1 MFKEGMLA
9 LVGQGFIETIY
20 MTVISTVLAY
30 IIGLPLGLVLVVT
43 DKDGIHPI
51 PWLNS
56 LLGMVINFFRSI
68 PFLILLIALMPFTK
82 MVVGTIIGAKAAI
95 VGLWI
100 AAAPFIARMVES
112 SLKEVEIGVV
122 EAAQSMGASPF
133 QIMTKVLLPEA
144 KPSLLVGAAISI
156 TTILGYSAMAGIVGA
171 GGLGAIAINYVMQY
185 KIPTRQDMGH
195 FRVEFKPS
203 FEPTGPFGV
212 KSIGEI
218 VINTP
223 APALAHAIYNATGVW
238 HRNLPIT
245 SEKIALGTD

>member
-56 LLGMVINFFRSI
+56 LLGMIINFFRSI

-82 MVVGTIIGAKAAI
+82 MVVGTVIGCRAAI
-95 VGLWI
+95 VALWVS
-100 AAAPFIARMVES
+100 AAPFIARMVES

-156 TTILGYSAMAGIVGA
+156 TTILGYSAMAGICGA
-171 GGLGAIAINYVMQY
+171 GGLGAIAINYGYYRKQSDIMYVMV
-185 KIPTRQDMGH
+185 ILMA
-195 FRVEFKPS
+195 
-203 FEPTGPFGV
+203 
-212 KSIGEI
+212 II
-218 VINTP
+218 V
-223 APALAHAIYNATGVW
+223 LVFQ
-238 HRNLPIT
+238 
-245 SEKIALGTD
+245 ELGMRISKHTDRRL

>member
-20 MTVISTVLAY
+20 MTVISTALAY

-56 LLGMVINFFRSI
+56 LLGMIINFFRSI

-82 MVVGTIIGAKAAI
+82 MVVGTVIGSKAAI

-144 KPSLLVGAAISI
+144 KPSLSVGAAISI

-171 GGLGAIAINYVMQY
+171 GGLGAIAINYGYYRKQSDIMYVMV
-185 KIPTRQDMGH
+185 ILMA
-195 FRVEFKPS
+195 
-203 FEPTGPFGV
+203 
-212 KSIGEI
+212 II
-218 VINTP
+218 V
-223 APALAHAIYNATGVW
+223 LVFQ
-238 HRNLPIT
+238 
-245 SEKIALGTD
+245 ELGMRISKHTDRRL

>member
-20 MTVISTVLAY
+20 MTVISTILAY
-30 IIGLPLGLVLVVT
+30 IIGLPLGLALVVT

-56 LLGMVINFFRSI
+56 LLGMIINFFRSI

-82 MVVGTIIGAKAAI
+82 MVVGTVIGSKAAI

-112 SLKEVEIGVV
+112 SLKEVEIDVV

-171 GGLGAIAINYVMQY
+171 GGLGAIAINYGYYRKQSDIMYVMV
-185 KIPTRQDMGH
+185 ILMA
-195 FRVEFKPS
+195 
-203 FEPTGPFGV
+203 
-212 KSIGEI
+212 II
-218 VINTP
+218 V
-223 APALAHAIYNATGVW
+223 LVFQ
-238 HRNLPIT
+238 
-245 SEKIALGTD
+245 ELGMRISKHTDRRL

>member
-20 MTVISTVLAY
+20 MTVISTALAY

-56 LLGMVINFFRSI
+56 LLGMIINFFRPI

-82 MVVGTIIGAKAAI
+82 MVVGTVIGSKAAI

-171 GGLGAIAINYVMQY
+171 GGLGAIAINYGYYRKQSDIMYVMV
-185 KIPTRQDMGH
+185 ILMA
-195 FRVEFKPS
+195 
-203 FEPTGPFGV
+203 
-212 KSIGEI
+212 II
-218 VINTP
+218 V
-223 APALAHAIYNATGVW
+223 LVFQ
-238 HRNLPIT
+238 
-245 SEKIALGTD
+245 ELGMRISKHTDRRL

>member
-20 MTVISTVLAY
+20 MTVISTALAY

-56 LLGMVINFFRSI
+56 LLGMIINFFRSI

-82 MVVGTIIGAKAAI
+82 MVVGTVIGSKAAI

-171 GGLGAIAINYVMQY
+171 GGLGAIAIN
-185 KIPTRQDMGH
+185 
-195 FRVEFKPS
+195 S
-203 FEPTGPFGV
+203 
-212 KSIGEI
+212 
-218 VINTP
+218 
-223 APALAHAIYNATGVW
+223 AIIESS
-238 HRNLPIT
+238 PI
-245 SEKIALGTD
+245 SCMSW

>member
-20 MTVISTVLAY
+20 MTVISTALAY

-56 LLGMVINFFRSI
+56 LLGMIINFFRSI

-82 MVVGTIIGAKAAI
+82 MVVGTVIGSKAAI

-171 GGLGAIAINYVMQY
+171 GGLGAIAINYGYYRKQSDIMYVMV
-185 KIPTRQDMGH
+185 ILMA
-195 FRVEFKPS
+195 
-203 FEPTGPFGV
+203 
-212 KSIGEI
+212 II
-218 VINTP
+218 V
-223 APALAHAIYNATGVW
+223 LVFQ
-238 HRNLPIT
+238 
-245 SEKIALGTD
+245 ELGMRMSKHTDRRL

>member
-20 MTVISTVLAY
+20 MTVISTALAY

-56 LLGMVINFFRSI
+56 LLGMIINFFRSI

-82 MVVGTIIGAKAAI
+82 MVVGTVIGSKAAI

-171 GGLGAIAINYVMQY
+171 GVPLPSTMAII
-185 KIPTRQDMGH
+185 
-195 FRVEFKPS
+195 ES
-203 FEPTGPFGV
+203 
-212 KSIGEI
+212 S
-218 VINTP
+218 
-223 APALAHAIYNATGVW
+223 
-238 HRNLPIT
+238 PI
-245 SEKIALGTD
+245 SCMSW

>member
-20 MTVISTVLAY
+20 MTVISTALAY

-43 DKDGIHPI
+43 DKDGIHQI

-56 LLGMVINFFRSI
+56 LLGMIINFFRSI

-82 MVVGTIIGAKAAI
+82 MVVGTVIGSKAAI

-144 KPSLLVGAAISI
+144 NPSLLVGAAISI

-171 GGLGAIAINYVMQY
+171 GGLGAIAINYGYYRKQSDIMYVMV
-185 KIPTRQDMGH
+185 ILMA
-195 FRVEFKPS
+195 
-203 FEPTGPFGV
+203 
-212 KSIGEI
+212 II
-218 VINTP
+218 V
-223 APALAHAIYNATGVW
+223 LVFQ
-238 HRNLPIT
+238 
-245 SEKIALGTD
+245 ELGMRISKHTDRRL

>member
-20 MTVISTVLAY
+20 MTVISTALAY

-56 LLGMVINFFRSI
+56 LLGMIINFFSSI

-82 MVVGTIIGAKAAI
+82 MVVGTVIGSKAAI

-171 GGLGAIAINYVMQY
+171 GGLGAIAINYGYYRKQSDIMYVMV
-185 KIPTRQDMGH
+185 ILMA
-195 FRVEFKPS
+195 
-203 FEPTGPFGV
+203 
-212 KSIGEI
+212 II
-218 VINTP
+218 V
-223 APALAHAIYNATGVW
+223 LVFQ
-238 HRNLPIT
+238 
-245 SEKIALGTD
+245 ELGMRISKHTDRRL

>member
-30 IIGLPLGLVLVVT
+30 IIGLPLGLALVVT

-56 LLGMVINFFRSI
+56 LLGMIINFFRSI

-82 MVVGTIIGAKAAI
+82 MVVGTVIGSKAAI

-144 KPSLLVGAAISI
+144 KPSLLIGAAISI

-171 GGLGAIAINYVMQY
+171 GGLGASAINYGYYRKQSDIMYVMV
-185 KIPTRQDMGH
+185 ILMA
-195 FRVEFKPS
+195 
-203 FEPTGPFGV
+203 
-212 KSIGEI
+212 II
-218 VINTP
+218 V
-223 APALAHAIYNATGVW
+223 LVFQ
-238 HRNLPIT
+238 
-245 SEKIALGTD
+245 ELGMRISKHTDRRL

>member
-20 MTVISTVLAY
+20 MTVISTALAY

-56 LLGMVINFFRSI
+56 LLGMIINFFRSI

-82 MVVGTIIGAKAAI
+82 MVVGTVIGSKAAI

-156 TTILGYSAMAGIVGA
+156 TTVLGYSAMAGIVGA
-171 GGLGAIAINYVMQY
+171 GGLGAIAINYGYYRKQSDIMYVMV
-185 KIPTRQDMGH
+185 ILMA
-195 FRVEFKPS
+195 
-203 FEPTGPFGV
+203 
-212 KSIGEI
+212 II
-218 VINTP
+218 V
-223 APALAHAIYNATGVW
+223 LVFQ
-238 HRNLPIT
+238 
-245 SEKIALGTD
+245 ELGMRISKHTDRRL

>member
-20 MTVISTVLAY
+20 MTVISTALAY

-82 MVVGTIIGAKAAI
+82 MVVGTVIGSKAAI

-171 GGLGAIAINYVMQY
+171 CGLGAIAINYGYYRKQSDIMYVMV
-185 KIPTRQDMGH
+185 ILMA
-195 FRVEFKPS
+195 
-203 FEPTGPFGV
+203 
-212 KSIGEI
+212 II
-218 VINTP
+218 V
-223 APALAHAIYNATGVW
+223 LVFQ
-238 HRNLPIT
+238 
-245 SEKIALGTD
+245 ELGMRISKHTDRRL

>member
-20 MTVISTVLAY
+20 MTVISTALAY

-56 LLGMVINFFRSI
+56 LLGMIINFFRSI
-68 PFLILLIALMPFTK
+68 PFLIFLIALMPFTK
-82 MVVGTIIGAKAAI
+82 MVVGTVIGSKAAI

-171 GGLGAIAINYVMQY
+171 GGLGAIAINYGYYRKQSDIMYVMV
-185 KIPTRQDMGH
+185 ILMA
-195 FRVEFKPS
+195 
-203 FEPTGPFGV
+203 
-212 KSIGEI
+212 II
-218 VINTP
+218 V
-223 APALAHAIYNATGVW
+223 LVFQ
-238 HRNLPIT
+238 
-245 SEKIALGTD
+245 ELGMRISKHTDRRL

>member
-56 LLGMVINFFRSI
+56 LLGMIINFFRSI

-82 MVVGTIIGAKAAI
+82 MVVGTI

-171 GGLGAIAINYVMQY
+171 GGLGAIAINYGYYRKQSDIMYVMV
-185 KIPTRQDMGH
+185 ILMA
-195 FRVEFKPS
+195 
-203 FEPTGPFGV
+203 
-212 KSIGEI
+212 II
-218 VINTP
+218 V
-223 APALAHAIYNATGVW
+223 LVFQ
-238 HRNLPIT
+238 
-245 SEKIALGTD
+245 ELGMRISKHTDRRL

>member
-20 MTVISTVLAY
+20 MTVISTILAY

-56 LLGMVINFFRSI
+56 LLGMIINFFRSI

-82 MVVGTIIGAKAAI
+82 MVVGTVIGSKAAI

-122 EAAQSMGASPF
+122 EAAQSIGASPF

-171 GGLGAIAINYVMQY
+171 GGLGAIAINYGYYRKQSDIMYVMV
-185 KIPTRQDMGH
+185 ILMA
-195 FRVEFKPS
+195 
-203 FEPTGPFGV
+203 
-212 KSIGEI
+212 II
-218 VINTP
+218 V
-223 APALAHAIYNATGVW
+223 LVFQ
-238 HRNLPIT
+238 
-245 SEKIALGTD
+245 ELGMRISKHTDRRL

>member
-9 LVGQGFIETIY
+9 LVGQGFLETIY
-20 MTVISTVLAY
+20 MTVISTALAY

-56 LLGMVINFFRSI
+56 LLGMIINFFRSI

-82 MVVGTIIGAKAAI
+82 MVVGTVIGSKAAI

-112 SLKEVEIGVV
+112 CLKEVEIGVV

-171 GGLGAIAINYVMQY
+171 GGLGAIAINYGYYRKQSDIMYVMV
-185 KIPTRQDMGH
+185 ILMA
-195 FRVEFKPS
+195 
-203 FEPTGPFGV
+203 
-212 KSIGEI
+212 II
-218 VINTP
+218 V
-223 APALAHAIYNATGVW
+223 LVFQ
-238 HRNLPIT
+238 
-245 SEKIALGTD
+245 ELGMRISKHTDRRL

>member
-20 MTVISTVLAY
+20 MTVISTALAY

-56 LLGMVINFFRSI
+56 LLGMIINFFRSI

-82 MVVGTIIGAKAAI
+82 MVVGTVIGSKAAI

-144 KPSLLVGAAISI
+144 KPSLLVGASISI

-171 GGLGAIAINYVMQY
+171 GGLGAIAINYGYYRKQSDIMYVMV
-185 KIPTRQDMGH
+185 ILMA
-195 FRVEFKPS
+195 
-203 FEPTGPFGV
+203 
-212 KSIGEI
+212 II
-218 VINTP
+218 V
-223 APALAHAIYNATGVW
+223 LVFQ
-238 HRNLPIT
+238 
-245 SEKIALGTD
+245 ELGMRISKHTDRRL